1 LTLVTEAGEIDES
14 KLRQRRGEA
23 VRQLRKQRDNM
34 SQAALAAAV
43 GTTQQN
49 ISLLED
55 GKHDGSPTLWL
66 RIARTLGVNVGV
78 LIGEPHDLEQ
88 SAS

>member
-1 LTLVTEAGEIDES
+1 MTEAAEINETQA
-14 KLRQRRGEA
+14 RQRRGEA
-23 VRQLRKQRDNM
+23 VRKLRATRDNM

-43 GTTQQN
+43 GTSQQN

-66 RIARTLGVNVGV
+66 KIARTLGVPVGE
-78 LIGEPHDLEQ
+78 LFGDEPEQ

>member
-1 LTLVTEAGEIDES
+1 M
-14 KLRQRRGEA
+14 
-23 VRQLRKQRDNM
+23 RQLRKQRDNM

>member
-1 LTLVTEAGEIDES
+1 MTEAAEIDES
-14 KLRQRRGEA
+14 KARQRRGEA
-23 VRQLRKQRDNM
+23 VRKLRAERDNM

-66 RIARTLGVNVGV
+66 KIARTLGVPVGELFGDRPEEV
-78 LIGEPHDLEQ
+78 
-88 SAS
+88 A